1 VTTERRGR
9 RADGPGSREPVTLY
23 TADEAAAI
31 LRVTKSWLERQAAA
45 RRVPF
50 TMLGG
55 SYRFTTEHLVG
66 IIQLFE
72 EAAEPKAPVTH
83 LPTSSMPRRSDQRRE
98 GVERL
103 RPRPRGRPRGSA

>member
-9 RADGPGSREPVTLY
+9 RGDDPGGREPAALY

-55 SYRFTTEHLVG
+55 SYRFTAEHLIG
-66 IIQLFE
+66 IIQIFE
-72 EAAEPKAPVTH
+72 EAAEPRRSVAH
-83 LPTSSMPRRSDQRRE
+83 LPNPATPRRSDQRRE
-98 GVERL
+98 DAEEL
-103 RPRPRGRPRGSA
+103 RPRPRGRPPRST